1 VIAQVMGDEGHIVA
15 ILFGRV
21 LHAPPA
27 GDVNNK
33 ILWVARTS
41 SMEPLEIVA
50 VREGDDR
57 PVHREVAGG
66 PGPSIVDLPSAG
78 CWHLGLRWGPEPDQ
92 RDSMDLQ
99 YVSPR

>member
-1 VIAQVMGDEGHIVA
+1 VIAQVRGDEGNIVA

-27 GDVNNK
+27 RDVNNK

-41 SMEPLEIVA
+41 SMESLQIVA
-50 VREGDDR
+50 VRASDGQR
-57 PVHREVAGG
+57 VHREVAGG

-78 CWHLGLRWGPEPDQ
+78 CWHLRLQWGPAPDQ
-92 RDSMDLQ
+92 RDSMVLQ
-99 YVSPR
+99 YVAPR